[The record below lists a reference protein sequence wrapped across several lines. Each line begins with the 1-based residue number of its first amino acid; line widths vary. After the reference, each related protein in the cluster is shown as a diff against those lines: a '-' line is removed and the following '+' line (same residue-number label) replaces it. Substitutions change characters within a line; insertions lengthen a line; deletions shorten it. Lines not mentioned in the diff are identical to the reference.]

1 VKKYLASK
9 NTRHIFVEHS
19 TTKKNFQKDLII
31 KNSLCII
38 STQHFNKTLLTTKT
52 YDMKLTK
59 NIIALQKGLVTPSN
73 DGMDNRIAVATVQS
87 HLMQWGYMLDQDAF
101 TELSKSDLSFI
112 ENFNNEVIT
121 YLKDVMG
128 GKHNFQPLYKNFPQ
142 EVMSKSDFELY
153 FNAILHYWSNGTWEP
168 STVEYEKPIKF
179 EKIKYTM
186 IGYATPERFA
196 RIFTD
201 LVSIN
206 QSLTPQDLAIVKW
219 FASSGEKLVF
229 PAQIPFKENLCTL
242 AAMGI
247 EGLPVKTPT
256 DVLRIAVHLSGGD
269 ISLPK
274 VPYKKVRLSRWS
286 RTKSDNPERVKFMFK
301 KFTRKERKYLLA
313 LLENTNCDPRE
324 MVLKDQR
331 WVRLGEILHPAE
343 YKAQYPKTALAFH
356 KIRNEKVKSWYAQLN
371 DAFRK
376 DLESGLKVLSQRPG
390 EFSRRIDWLVRTYP
404 KDLVL
409 IMNYL
414 SEVLKGTSNKV
425 LFEVYSH
432 FEDRLEPKNNRYVQ
446 IKGARK
452 KTQLPSLPALPGKL
466 VEGIHRRLFETLKE
480 KFATL
485 PALGNCW
492 IDEELRKIPLPT
504 NMRSMNFSTKPK
516 IRGQRIPLNNPDAKV
531 VRPFVHWMDKNGSE
545 DLDLSVTF
553 VGRRTEVLNFH
564 NLRVGQSIHSG
575 DVRHRRGPCAEY
587 IDIDMADA
595 IANGFQYAVID
606 VRNFNGRGLK
616 TVETRFGIM
625 EREYPECNKTWLPET
640 ITSCQMLESESTNTL
655 IAIIDLISKEYIML
669 DLDTDG
675 VTYASGDVK
684 NTLKMVEEYAKPPKV
699 SVYDLV
705 LLHVEARGKQVTL
718 DDNVDTYFKYED
730 FSESYESTGKLM
742 GV

>member
-1 VKKYLASK
+1 
-9 NTRHIFVEHS
+9 
-19 TTKKNFQKDLII
+19 
-31 KNSLCII
+31 
-38 STQHFNKTLLTTKT
+38 
-52 YDMKLTK
+52 MKLTK

-112 ENFNNEVIT
+112 ETFNNEVIE

-142 EVMSKSDFELY
+142 EVMSLTDFEFYL
-153 FNAILHYWSNGTWEP
+153 NAILHYWSNGTWEP

-179 EKIKYTM
+179 EKIKYNM

-206 QSLTPQDLAIVKW
+206 QSLAPQDLAIVRW
-219 FASSGEKLVF
+219 FASSGEKMVF

-274 VPYKKVRLSRWS
+274 VPFAKVRLSRWS
-286 RTKSDNPERVKFMFK
+286 RTKSDNPAREKFKFK
-301 KFTRKERKYLLA
+301 KFTRKERKYLLG
-313 LLENTNCDPRE
+313 LLENTNCDPKE

-343 YKAQYPKTALAFH
+343 YKTVYPKTASAFH

-371 DAFRK
+371 DGFRK
-376 DLESGLKVLSQRPG
+376 DLETGLKILSQRPG

-404 KDLVL
+404 KNLVL

-414 SEVLKGTSNKV
+414 TEVLKGTSNKV

-432 FEDRLEPKNNRYVQ
+432 FEGRLEPNSNRFIKV
-446 IKGARK
+446 KGARK
-452 KTQLPSLPALPGKL
+452 PTQLPSLAALPGKL
-466 VEGIHRRLFETLKE
+466 VEGIYSRLFETLKE
-480 KFATL
+480 KFTTL

-492 IDEELRKIPLPT
+492 IDPELKKIPLPIGMGT
-504 NMRSMNFSTKPK
+504 KRNASFSTKPK
-516 IRGQRIPLNNPDAKV
+516 ITGQRVPLNNPDAKV
-531 VRPFVHWMDKNGSE
+531 IRPFVHWMDNHGNE

-553 VGRRTEVLNFH
+553 VGNRRSEVLNFH
-564 NLRVGQSIHSG
+564 NYRVGKSIHSG
-575 DVRHRRGPCAEY
+575 DVRQRKGPCAEY
-587 IDIDMADA
+587 VDIDMKDA
-595 IANGFQYAVID
+595 IDNGFLYAVID
-606 VRNFNGRGLK
+606 VRNFNGRGLQ

-625 EREYPECNKTWLPET
+625 EREYPESNKTWLPET
-640 ITSCQMLESESTNTL
+640 ITTCQTLDSESTNTL
-655 IAIIDLISKEYIML
+655 IAIIDLITKEYIML
-669 DLDTDG
+669 DIDSSG
-675 VTYASGDVK
+675 SVVASGDVK
-684 NTLKMVEEYAKPPKV
+684 NTIKMVEEFTKLPKV

-718 DDNVDTYFKYED
+718 EDNVDTYFKYED